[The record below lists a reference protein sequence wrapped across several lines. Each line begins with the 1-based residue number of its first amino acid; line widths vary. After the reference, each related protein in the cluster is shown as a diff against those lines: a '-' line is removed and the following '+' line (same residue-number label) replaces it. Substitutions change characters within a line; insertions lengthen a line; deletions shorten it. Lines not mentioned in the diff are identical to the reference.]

1 MTKTISFCV
10 ILLKFYFL
18 NSVMRTVHTFSV
30 PSAAHVIPIED
41 APTLGV
47 PGDWTHTNK
56 YVVKAADGT
65 EKVWT
70 VRITEFKK

>member
-30 PSAAHVIPIED
+30 PSAAFTTYLFVC
-41 APTLGV
+41 V
-47 PGDWTHTNK
+47 QSPGTPNVGASSIGMT
-56 YVVKAADGT
+56 
-65 EKVWT
+65 
-70 VRITEFKK
+70 